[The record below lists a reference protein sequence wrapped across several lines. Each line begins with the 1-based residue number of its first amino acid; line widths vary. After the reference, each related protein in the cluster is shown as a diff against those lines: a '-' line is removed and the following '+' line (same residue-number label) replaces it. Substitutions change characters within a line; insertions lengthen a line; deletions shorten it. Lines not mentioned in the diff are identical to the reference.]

1 MGAFETAPHSRR
13 KQMKKAFLIFTIVL
27 SIALSACATTA
38 APEAIPT
45 VSLDSAAA
53 ESPAASSS
61 QPSASAIVVPVNKVE
76 LSFPLS
82 GAVKTV
88 EVERGDSVK
97 AGDVLATL
105 DTAIL
110 EAKVREAESA
120 VVTEQTQV
128 AYLVRTGTDN
138 ERLLAAKADVD
149 RAQAAVDI
157 AKAQLAQAALTSPID
172 GTIASLDI
180 SPAEFA
186 NPGQIVI
193 IIGDLS
199 HFQIE
204 TTDLSEKDVPGIE
217 IGQPAN
223 VFIEALGGE
232 FSGKVTDVARISE
245 TVGGDVVFKVTI
257 ELDDQPEG
265 LRWGMS
271 ADVKIAAE

>member
-1 MGAFETAPHSRR
+1 
-13 KQMKKAFLIFTIVL
+13 MKKAYSLLVIILVL
-27 SIALSACATTA
+27 GLSACGAPPTA
-38 APEAIPT
+38 PSAIPT
-45 VSLDSAAA
+45 VSLDSGTQP
-53 ESPAASSS
+53 SASSS
-61 QPSASAIVVPVNKVE
+61 GRASASAIVVPVDKVE

-82 GAVKTV
+82 GTVKTV

-110 EAKVREAESA
+110 EAKVREAESV

-128 AYLVRTGTDN
+128 AYIIRTRVDN
-138 ERLLAAKADVD
+138 ERLEAAKSEVD

-157 AKAQLAQAALTSPID
+157 AKAQLAQATLTAPFD
-172 GTIASLDI
+172 GVIASVDI

-186 NPGQIVI
+186 SPGQVVIVM
-193 IIGDLS
+193 GDLS

-204 TTDLSEKDVPGIE
+204 TTDLSEKDVTRVKV
-217 IGQPAN
+217 GQDAE
-223 VFIEALGGE
+223 VYIEALNE
-232 FSGKVTDVARISE
+232 TFSGRVVDIARISE

-257 ELDDQPEG
+257 ELDNQPEG

-271 ADVKIAAE
+271 ADVKIKAE

>member
-1 MGAFETAPHSRR
+1 
-13 KQMKKAFLIFTIVL
+13 MKKALLIFIVIL
-27 SIALSACATTA
+27 TLALSACATSA
-38 APEAIPT
+38 APEAVPT

-53 ESPAASSS
+53 EDPAASSG
-61 QPSASAIVVPVNKVE
+61 QASASAVVAPANKVE

-82 GAVKTV
+82 GVVKTV

-97 AGDVLATL
+97 AGDVLVTL

-110 EAKVREAESA
+110 EAKVREAESV

-128 AYLVRTGTDN
+128 AYIIRTQVDN
-138 ERLLAAKADVD
+138 ERLEAAKADVD

-157 AKAQLAQAALTSPID
+157 AKAQLAQATLTAPID
-172 GTIASLDI
+172 GTIASVDI

-186 NPGQIVI
+186 NPGQVVV

-204 TTDLSEKDVPGIE
+204 TTDLSEKDVPKIK
-217 IGQPAN
+217 IGQKAS
-223 VFIEALGGE
+223 VFIEALNEE
-232 FSGKVTDVARISE
+232 FSGKVVDIARISE
-245 TVGGDVVFKVTI
+245 TVGGDVVFKVTV

>member
-1 MGAFETAPHSRR
+1 
-13 KQMKKAFLIFTIVL
+13 MKKVFLILIVIL
-27 SIALSACATTA
+27 ALGLSACGASTTPA
-38 APEAIPT
+38 VIPT
-45 VSLDSAAA
+45 VSLDAA
-53 ESPAASSS
+53 SQTASSS
-61 QPSASAIVVPVNKVE
+61 GNASASAIVVPVKKVE
-76 LSFPLS
+76 LAFPLS

-88 EVERGDSVK
+88 EVEAGDSVK
-97 AGDVLATL
+97 AGDTLVTL

-128 AYLVRTGTDN
+128 TYLIRSGEET
-138 ERLLAAKADVD
+138 ERLDAAKADVD

-157 AKAQLAQAALTSPID
+157 AKAQLAQATLTAPFD
-172 GTIASLDI
+172 GIIASVDI

-186 NPGQIVI
+186 NPGQKLIVM
-193 IIGDLS
+193 GDLS

-204 TTDLSEKDVPGIE
+204 TTDLSEKNVPGIKV
-217 IGQPAN
+217 GQSAS
-223 VFIEALGGE
+223 VFIEALNE
-232 FSGKVTDVARISE
+232 NFDGKVIDIARVSE

-271 ADVKIAAE
+271 AEVNIETK

>member
-13 KQMKKAFLIFTIVL
+13 KQMKKAFLIFTVVL
-27 SIALSACATTA
+27 SLALSACATTA
-38 APEAIPT
+38 APEAVPT
-45 VSLDSAAA
+45 VSLDTAESASASAAA
-53 ESPAASSS
+53 QSG
-61 QPSASAIVVPVNKVE
+61 ASAVVVPVEKVE

-82 GAVKTV
+82 GVAKTV
-88 EVERGDSVK
+88 EVETGDTVK

-128 AYLVRTGTDN
+128 AYIIRTQVDN
-138 ERLLAAKADVD
+138 ERLEAAKADVD

-157 AKAQLAQAALTSPID
+157 AKAQLAQATLAAPIG
-172 GTIASLDI
+172 GTIASVDI

-193 IIGDLS
+193 VLGDLT

-204 TTDLSEKDVPGIE
+204 TTDFSEKDIPKIE
-217 IGQPAN
+217 IGQKAS
-223 VFIEALGGE
+223 VFIEALNEE
-232 FSGKVTDVARISE
+232 FSGKVIDVARISE
-245 TVGGDVVFKVTI
+245 TVGGDVVFKVTVG
-257 ELDDQPEG
+257 LDDQPEG